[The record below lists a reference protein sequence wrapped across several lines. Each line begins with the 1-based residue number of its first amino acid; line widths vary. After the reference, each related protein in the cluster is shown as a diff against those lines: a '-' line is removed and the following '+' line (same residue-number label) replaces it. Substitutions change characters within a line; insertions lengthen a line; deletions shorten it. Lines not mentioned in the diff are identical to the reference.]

1 MLLKLEQGV
10 RLTLG
15 RLFLSPQVEV
25 EAIALSYVGALVT
38 RGPTVFHHPSRS
50 NSEAVPPG

>member
-10 RLTLG
+10 RLILG

-25 EAIALSYVGALVT
+25 EAIALSYMGALVT

-50 NSEAVPPG
+50 NSEAVPSG